1 MMAFWL
7 EQGEYL
13 LRIRDESERMTS
25 IIEDIL
31 KISSLERSPVVA
43 GGWSLAMIAASAS
56 LLMIVS
62 KYGFFDLLPQEGI
75 GLDPSRVAAGLMTA
89 IGFLGS
95 LIFVHKQTVVGLP
108 TAVVIWATVGVGMA
122 IGAGMYVVGIFSALL
137 MTALY
142 ALPSKSASLVKTP
155 MAQRLTARLIWNEA
169 ALETLWRALES
180 NHIQVISY
188 TIARQEQNFLM
199 VELYVSFPTGFSL
212 PQVLNLLSS
221 IPCIQSI
228 KL

>member
-1 MMAFWL
+1 MMACWL

-13 LRIRDESERMTS
+13 LRILLAMCCGFLLRFGRQ
-25 IIEDIL
+25 
-31 KISSLERSPVVA
+31 RGPVMA

-75 GLDPSRVAAGLMTA
+75 GLDPSRIAAGLMTA

-188 TIARQEQNFLM
+188 TIARQEQDFLM